1 LTSTEARLDPDDAD
15 HGAKLASVPA
25 DATRVLHSTHGVVRF
40 IWNHPANHGKR
51 IKSLARAVR
60 FQVRGRLLG
69 RRSITRLG
77 DRSVIW
83 SQLHRTA
90 SSKAVYANP
99 PDYPE
104 MLVWARE
111 LTPGSLFIDVG
122 ANIGLYTIWACEHGA
137 RVVALE
143 PAADTFELL
152 RENVALNGYEA
163 HLMRAAAGDRDGIAS
178 FTSGRD
184 CTNRLDPSGED
195 EVRVVTIDSVLDGQ
209 VAEGMKVDVE
219 GHELAVLMGCRDALA
234 SGRILLMQI
243 EWNDAS
249 ESAVNG
255 DRRPIADL
263 LAGFGYSL
271 CRPDDDGELVDAG
284 RYPGYGPDVFA
295 RRTPIHTAVATAD
308 SHLSH

>member
-1 LTSTEARLDPDDAD
+1 
-15 HGAKLASVPA
+15 VPA
-25 DATRVLHSTHGVVRF
+25 DVTGLLHSIHGVVRF
-40 IWNHPANHGKR
+40 TWNHPANRGKR
-51 IKSLARAVR
+51 LKSLARAAR

-69 RRSITRLG
+69 KRSITRLG
-77 DRSVIW
+77 ERSVIW

-111 LTPGSLFIDVG
+111 LRPGSLFIDVG

-137 RVVALE
+137 RAIALE

-163 HLMRAAAGDRDGIAS
+163 DLIRAAAGDRDGIAT

-184 CTNRLDPSGED
+184 CTNRFDPSGED
-195 EVRVVTIDSVLDGQ
+195 EVRVVTIDSLLASRGAD
-209 VAEGMKVDVE
+209 GMKVDVE
-219 GHELAVLMGCRDALA
+219 GHELTVLLGSRDALA

-249 ESAVNG
+249 ESAVNS

-263 LAGFGYSL
+263 LAGFGYRL
-271 CRPDDDGELVDAG
+271 YRPNHDGELVDAG

-295 RRTPIHTAVATAD
+295 RQTPVHTAVATVARQE
-308 SHLSH
+308 HGTTLS